1 LQGYLLASPLGTE
14 HADALDMTRFTAP
27 LTLAVFAIA
36 IPLLALLAMAN
47 GETEWD
53 EADDAEPC
61 SLT

>member
-1 LQGYLLASPLGTE
+1 MSRL
-14 HADALDMTRFTAP
+14 TAP

-36 IPLLALLAMAN
+36 VPLLALLAMAN
-47 GETEWD
+47 GETDWD